1 MKTFETDSNSLR
13 RRLSVLM
20 AEAAKNETIL
30 RRAQDRELKL
40 LRSDSLEELFTNLI
54 DGLRDSFGLDQVTVT
69 LNDPDNAIRHLLLFN
84 ECDEGRFPDVNLVD
98 DIYTHSSIYNGLR
111 RPILGPFVAADHA
124 AIFNGGEGLRSVAIL
139 PLERQSK
146 LIGSINFGSRDSQRF
161 TRHHATDFLGHLAV
175 IAAFCVENAINRSRL
190 IWSGLTD
197 VLTGWHNRRYLNT
210 RLREEIAR
218 AQRDQTPLGCIMF
231 DLDRFKAI
239 NDQYGHLAGDAALR
253 EVARRVQHQIRSSD
267 LAARFGGE
275 EFTILMPDTGI
286 DPAAQI
292 AERIRQCVRRA
303 PIRIDDQDAITVTV
317 SAGAAAL
324 VPAPDLESLTA
335 EGERL
340 LGLADAAMYRAKAAG
355 RDRVFVDRSDESV

>member
-1 MKTFETDSNSLR
+1 MTEPRLLSSPAVVLFSGVLVAVLWAGGLNFVWELSSAQIVHVLTTGAMGAVGASFGSLLLAVAAR
-13 RRLSVLM
+13 TAQNRFDE
-20 AEAAKNETIL
+20 AEHRAKHDPLTGLLN
-30 RRAQDRELKL
+30 RSELF
-40 LRSDSLEELFTNLI
+40 RQLEESLI
-54 DGLRDSFGLDQVTVT
+54 DATA
-69 LNDPDNAIRHLLLFN
+69 NDLVLGVLF
-84 ECDEGRFPDVNLVD
+84 L
-98 DIYTHSSIYNGLR
+98 
-111 RPILGPFVAADHA
+111 
-124 AIFNGGEGLRSVAIL
+124 
-139 PLERQSK
+139 
-146 LIGSINFGSRDSQRF
+146 
-161 TRHHATDFLGHLAV
+161 
-175 IAAFCVENAINRSRL
+175 
-190 IWSGLTD
+190 
-197 VLTGWHNRRYLNT
+197 
-210 RLREEIAR
+210 
-218 AQRDQTPLGCIMF
+218 

-286 DPAAQI
+286 EPAAQI